1 MIGWYCIATFPYYN
15 IRTNRN
21 EFKERPMLVIG
32 QADNTDFVTLP
43 VSKVSHRENV
53 DIEYD
58 VAIQISDYPLMNLRF
73 DSFIRT
79 HKQTITNK
87 SSIIRE
93 VVNVEEEYQDL
104 WLDILSK
111 VEIFQKNLTNT
122 GLE

>member
-15 IRTNRN
+15 SRTNRN

-43 VSKVSHRENV
+43 ISKVSHRENV

-87 SSIIRE
+87 SSIIKQ
-93 VVNVEEEYQDL
+93 VVNVKEEYQDL

-111 VEIFQKNLTNT
+111 VEIFQRNLTNT

>member
-15 IRTNRN
+15 SRTNRN

-43 VSKVSHRENV
+43 ISKVSHRENV

-58 VAIQISDYPLMNLRF
+58 VVIQISDYPLMNLRF

-87 SSIIRE
+87 SSIIRQ
-93 VVNVEEEYQDL
+93 VVNVKEEYQDL

-111 VEIFQKNLTNT
+111 VEIFQRNLTNT

>member
-15 IRTNRN
+15 SRTNRN

-32 QADNTDFVTLP
+32 QEDNTDFVTLP
-43 VSKVSHRENV
+43 ISKVSHRENV

-87 SSIIRE
+87 SSIIRQ
-93 VVNVEEEYQDL
+93 VVNVKEEYQDL

-111 VEIFQKNLTNT
+111 VEIFQRNLTNT

>member
-15 IRTNRN
+15 SRTNRN

-43 VSKVSHRENV
+43 ISKVSHRENV

-87 SSIIRE
+87 SSIIRL
-93 VVNVEEEYQDL
+93 VAM
-104 WLDILSK
+104 K
-111 VEIFQKNLTNT
+111 
-122 GLE
+122 

>member
-15 IRTNRN
+15 SRTNRN

-43 VSKVSHRENV
+43 ISKVSHRENV

-87 SSIIRE
+87 SSIIRL
-93 VVNVEEEYQDL
+93 VVNVKEEYQDL

-111 VEIFQKNLTNT
+111 VEIFQRNLTNT

>member
-15 IRTNRN
+15 SRTNRN

-32 QADNTDFVTLP
+32 QADNSDFVILP
-43 VSKVSHRENV
+43 ISKVSHRENV

-87 SSIIRE
+87 SSIIRQ
-93 VVNVEEEYQDL
+93 VVNVKEEYQDL

-111 VEIFQKNLTNT
+111 VEIFQRNLTNT